1 MNARRLVQGITGRA
15 AVSLAVAVLLNTA
28 PPAAAQTLASGRA
41 KGTFTAGSGKPV
53 KLRYAY
59 AQLQKSDD
67 GPAKQEI
74 LLLLSDVPLD
84 DEARDEWSKR
94 SQMARKGTL
103 HAVALTI
110 NAADKTPAST
120 NLYHEA
126 FQGLMS
132 LSGSTRFV
140 PTTFTKTVLAGR
152 AYVPPTKDFEGRPM
166 AFDATFRATIRPLTA
181 PTFVGDAAQSS
192 APARAA
198 LAFFAACRKGD
209 VAAIKTFLAPEQSA
223 DLDGPKGKQMLEVVK
238 MMSPDPATARVASVT
253 LRGNVAT
260 VVIEEKKASGKET
273 TTLKLVGATPNGPW
287 KVKP

>member
-41 KGTFTAGSGKPV
+41 KGTFTAGTSKPV

-59 AQLQKSDD
+59 AQVQKSDD
-67 GPAKQEI
+67 TPPKQEI
-74 LLLLSDVPLD
+74 LLLLSDMPLD
-84 DEARDEWSKR
+84 DEARDDWSKR

-103 HAVALTI
+103 HAVALTV
-110 NAADKTPAST
+110 NVADKTPAST

-126 FQGLMS
+126 FQGSMS

-152 AYVPPTKDFEGRPM
+152 AYIPPTKDFEGRPM
-166 AFDATFRATIRPLTA
+166 AFDATFRP
-181 PTFVGDAAQSS
+181 
-192 APARAA
+192 
-198 LAFFAACRKGD
+198 
-209 VAAIKTFLAPEQSA
+209 AIKTFLAPEQSA
-223 DLDGPKGKQMLEVVK
+223 ELDGPKGKQMLEVVK
-238 MMSPDPATARVASVT
+238 MMSPDPVTARVASVT

-260 VVIEEKKASGKET
+260 IVIEEKKASGKET
-273 TTLKLVGATPNGPW
+273 TSLKLAGATPNGPW